1 MEGGRCKVESESERK
16 PLPSLFKEDVRL
28 LMAVRSRVAVGVDI
42 RIEWGGGERRAFGRL
57 AMSLSCLRSL
67 LITST
72 DNQIGKL
79 ESNKFSLLSQTL
91 TLLSLKGVHLLLSSG
106 KSLICESLSELSFSG
121 WQTVLLHLIRFE
133 LCLS

>member
-1 MEGGRCKVESESERK
+1 MRSKVESESERK

-42 RIEWGGGERRAFGRL
+42 RIELGGGERRAFGRL
-57 AMSLSCLRSL
+57 AMSLSCLWSL

-72 DNQIGKL
+72 DQIGKL

-91 TLLSLKGVHLLLSSG
+91 TLQSLKGVHLLLSSG
-106 KSLICESLSELSFSG
+106 KSLNCESLSELSFSR
-121 WQTVLLHLIRFE
+121 WHTVLLHLIRFE

>member
-1 MEGGRCKVESESERK
+1 MRSKVESESERK

-57 AMSLSCLRSL
+57 AMSLSCLGSL

-91 TLLSLKGVHLLLSSG
+91 TLLSVHLLLSSG
-106 KSLICESLSELSFSG
+106 EKLLCESLSELSFSG